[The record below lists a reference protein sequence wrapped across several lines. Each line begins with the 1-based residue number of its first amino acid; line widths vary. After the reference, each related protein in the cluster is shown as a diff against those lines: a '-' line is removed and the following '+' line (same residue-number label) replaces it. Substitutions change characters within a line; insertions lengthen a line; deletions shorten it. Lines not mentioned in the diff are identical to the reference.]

1 VRLLYGEYELTVDE
15 KNRCLIPA
23 EIRKRIDP
31 VEDGEAFFLVIGVNS
46 RPWLYPERYY
56 ETLVMAEKTD
66 VTPEVDS
73 LAFDQMNFAMAS
85 RLEWDKQGRVLIPDR
100 TLKRTKLGRE
110 ITIIGVRDHLELWNR
125 AEWDAE
131 REALVARSAEIAA
144 RAKRLRQQPE

>member
-1 VRLLYGEYELTVDE
+1 V
-15 KNRCLIPA
+15 PA

-31 VEDGEAFFLVIGVNS
+31 VEDGEAFFLVVGVNGK
-46 RPWLYPERYY
+46 PWMYPERYY
-56 ETLVMAEKTD
+56 ESLVMRDPTD
-66 VTPEVDS
+66 VTPEVES

-100 TLKRTKLGRE
+100 TLKRTGLGRE

-125 AEWDAE
+125 TDWDAE
-131 REALVARSAEIAA
+131 REALVARSPEIAI